1 MARDQNPELLRSLA
15 IEVGRIVAAHLD
27 DGALILRWL
36 RVLLDAERDDAIPG
50 FNHVAFLD
58 VVGGEIL
65 RAAPND
71 ERARSLVGELLLP
84 KRPLPLER

>member
-1 MARDQNPELLRSLA
+1 MAS
-15 IEVGRIVAAHLD
+15 HLD

-36 RVLLDAERDDAIPG
+36 GVLVDAERDDRLPG
-50 FNHVAFLD
+50 FNYTAFLD

-71 ERARSLVGELLLP
+71 ERARTLVGELLVRPTRVSTRNLP
-84 KRPLPLER
+84 PMGAEG